1 MVLTASI
8 SFRRG
13 FRILDFRMLWLLP
26 LVVIGGLLVT
36 AVVLAL
42 LGWLGDV
49 TDRHQH
55 AAGSQA
61 SSTARPVERD

>member
-1 MVLTASI
+1 
-8 SFRRG
+8 
-13 FRILDFRMLWLLP
+13 MLWLLP